1 MKMFY
6 EIPELEIV
14 AFEAEDIITTS
25 GGMTNAGTGDWG
37 DGGYADFSDLLFYC
51 NHRQNSGGYPLQPY

>member
-37 DGGYADFSDLLFYC
+37 DGGYADFSDLL
-51 NHRQNSGGYPLQPY
+51 G